1 MALRIAMVQASIRAV
16 SPDTMLF
23 AFRENPNPVKCTC
36 SNFITLHGQIDRVDG
51 KSKEPF
57 FSQRGSYFYGH
68 SLIWSY
74 MLPAGSR
81 TKASS
86 GSHQYFKGI
95 YIESMIFSSKY
106 VNVQRGI
113 TMTINFV
120 KVRPLATSSCTILP
134 GFLAK
139 PKKNEKHT
147 YIFTFS
153 EHLQKKIRLTTGM

>member
-16 SPDTMLF
+16 WPDTMLF
-23 AFRENPNPVKCTC
+23 AHVSGRHRENPNPVKWTC

-95 YIESMIFSSKY
+95 YIESMILSSRY

-113 TMTINFV
+113 TMTIKFV
-120 KVRPLATSSCTILP
+120 KVRPLGYQQLYYSAW
-134 GFLAK
+134 
-139 PKKNEKHT
+139 
-147 YIFTFS
+147 IFSPT
-153 EHLQKKIRLTTGM
+153 